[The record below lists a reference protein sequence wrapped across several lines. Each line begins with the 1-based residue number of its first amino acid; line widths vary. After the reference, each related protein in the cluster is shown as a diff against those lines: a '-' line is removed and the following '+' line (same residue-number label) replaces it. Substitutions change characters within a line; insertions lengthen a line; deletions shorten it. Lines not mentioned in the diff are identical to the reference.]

1 LSSLEE
7 ANLPIV
13 PLDHTRHWYRYHQLL
28 QDLLISE
35 LEASEPE
42 AVSRLHRRAS
52 RWFIRNDMPELAI
65 HHAQAIGDH
74 ETVAD
79 NIEKIG
85 RVNFSSG
92 RASAVLGWLAWLEG
106 TGQLDRYP
114 RVAALGAMAFS
125 LVGDA
130 MKADRF
136 AGYIIGDHEAPEPEV
151 HVSAVALLV
160 RSLQARH
167 GLTRSRRDAAL
178 AKEKLPPG
186 SDWLPPVLLA
196 SALPSIWE
204 GEFDVAEPLLAQA
217 ITSGESLTAS
227 LVSPFALAE
236 RAVIAAA
243 RDEWDEAEEYTNR
256 SLQLIRDQGIEEY
269 VTSGLTFV
277 MSARCSRRN
286 GDLARAKTFLA
297 RAARLRPVLNSTL
310 PGISA
315 QTLLEQARAYL
326 DLGDVAAART
336 AMREA
341 EDVIRQRP
349 ALGLLPDQLDE
360 MKAGL
365 DSMGSARVGAFTL
378 TKAELRL
385 LPLLSSHLTF
395 PEIGERLYVSR
406 HTVKTQAMSIY
417 RKLGAS
423 SRSEAVDKARAAGF
437 LSD

>member
-1 LSSLEE
+1 
-7 ANLPIV
+7 
-13 PLDHTRHWYRYHQLL
+13 
-28 QDLLISE
+28 
-35 LEASEPE
+35 
-42 AVSRLHRRAS
+42 
-52 RWFIRNDMPELAI
+52 M
-65 HHAQAIGDH
+65 
-74 ETVAD
+74 
-79 NIEKIG
+79 
-85 RVNFSSG
+85 
-92 RASAVLGWLAWLEG
+92 
-106 TGQLDRYP
+106 
-114 RVAALGAMAFS
+114 
-125 LVGDA
+125 
-130 MKADRF
+130 
-136 AGYIIGDHEAPEPEV
+136 
-151 HVSAVALLV
+151 
-160 RSLQARH
+160 
-167 GLTRSRRDAAL
+167 
-178 AKEKLPPG
+178 EKLPPG

-297 RAARLRPVLNSTL
+297 RAARLRSVLNSTL